1 MGSTTNKKLPQPWHT
16 KSFHLARF
24 WMVMSFFCYF
34 CAESLLIGK
43 FPISI
48 GWTFTFLFY
57 ELSVIASWHS
67 SKPEMTPLIV
77 DGLLESQMQFKK
89 LLSCIVGMVA
99 AYGVGL
105 YIGYCLVSDYHIH
118 LLLLAIVLVGANVS
132 GYFLMKWLRE
142 ARAIMKQYHTGT
154 ASNTTHFVASPTVSS
169 PTYTQPVTQSHA
181 QQLRA
186 GNGGRP

>member
-1 MGSTTNKKLPQPWHT
+1 
-16 KSFHLARF
+16 
-24 WMVMSFFCYF
+24 MSFFCYL
-34 CAESLLIGK
+34 CAESLLRGK

-48 GWTFTFLFY
+48 GWSITFLFY
-57 ELSVIASWHS
+57 ELSVIASWHDG
-67 SKPEMTPLIV
+67 KPNTHPLVINE
-77 DGLLESQMQFKK
+77 LLEGQMQFKK
-89 LLSCIVGMVA
+89 LLWCIVGMTTT
-99 AYGVGL
+99 YGVGL